1 MPVHVVGQEKS
12 PGVKRGGTLQIVEH
26 SVELLVPSDAI
37 PDYIE
42 ASVDGLDI
50 GSSVHLERHHAAE
63 RRQGDL
69 DRERDPR
76 HRRGSDRPEGRG
88 CGPGCGA
95 EGAAAGLTA
104 LIGRSSPSIGFDAP
118 TARPERF
125 L

>member
-12 PGVKRGGTLQIVEH
+12 PGVKRGGALQIVEH

-50 GSSVHLERHHAAE
+50 GDSVHLNDITLPNGAKATSTENMTLVTVVAPTGLTEEDAAPGCC
-63 RRQGDL
+63 R
-69 DRERDPR
+69 R
-76 HRRGSDRPEGRG
+76 HRRG
-88 CGPGCGA
+88 
-95 EGAAAGLTA
+95 LTA
-104 LIGRSSPSIGFDAP
+104 LTGRSSPSIGFDAP